1 MTVHTM
7 KEKMN
12 MIVKRVSLTFAFLL
26 GFLTT
31 VVAQPGTVKKTADAA
46 FTLTTFKADGS
57 ILATSNGVSVQT
69 VLL

>member
-31 VVAQPGTVKKTADAA
+31 VVAQPGTVKKQ
-46 FTLTTFKADGS
+46 LMPLS
-57 ILATSNGVSVQT
+57 H
-69 VLL
+69 